1 MEDPESESTNFA
13 ANPCAFERA
22 WPPSAPLLDLVS
34 PFEVEALAVASSLF
48 VRKEPLRALGNIAMW
63 SRSHGINHGKIGTR
77 CHFEDFEISL
87 VSPKLSSGVTAS
99 RNVTLIG
106 DVTKTGKSTQRSK
119 KASDSK
125 HHFFRPKSFLDN
137 KEMIYQKKNV
147 AQNFLESQKQ
157 MFSTRPR
164 VNNRSVVPWFKSSLK
179 LF

>member
-1 MEDPESESTNFA
+1 MLSKPSGPTSKATKNEKNNFA
-13 ANPCAFERA
+13 TVGL
-22 WPPSAPLLDLVS
+22 SHDLTRTKPDDS
-34 PFEVEALAVASSLF
+34 KKKTASLSF
-48 VRKEPLRALGNIAMW
+48 VRFLPFRCFEEKRRNELFDEKQRIE
-63 SRSHGINHGKIGTR
+63 KI
-77 CHFEDFEISL
+77 
-87 VSPKLSSGVTAS
+87 VSVEHKKTFSDS
-99 RNVTLIG
+99 G
-106 DVTKTGKSTQRSK
+106 DVTSAGKSTQRSK

-125 HHFFRPKSFLDN
+125 HHFFHPKSFLDS